1 VTRSLIHISSW
12 VFSALTLYILGLPPL
27 AAGGAQEIG
36 RPTGQDSAIHTASG
50 EDRIKLQNLIDEIV
64 ARSPEIKAARERW
77 EAAKAVVPQVQTL
90 PDPRLKFGYQRMP
103 MASPGLQ
110 GAMYGFGQ
118 EIPFPGKLGL
128 KGEVAQREAE
138 RLEQEFNATRLRLV
152 ATLKEAYF
160 NLHYV
165 HKSIEIVEKNK
176 ALLMQFEKTAK
187 ARYSVGQAAQQ
198 DVFRA
203 QVEISRVL
211 DRLAVLDQQKESL
224 HAAINRL
231 LNHPPAGPL
240 GTPEEIQTTI
250 LTIPLQE
257 LSKRADEFSPALL
270 ATAKSIDRSE
280 RSVSLAKRQYYPD
293 FDITALGLH
302 NDRINDNGYQV
313 MVGIKIPLFYETK
326 QRQGVREALASL
338 EGARED
344 FIATRQDL
352 LFQVKNRFV
361 QAQRAERL
369 ITILRDAIIPQ
380 ATMALQASQA
390 GYGVGKIDFL
400 TLLNSLL
407 TLQESEL
414 ELHGEMVA
422 HENAMAR
429 LEEATGGPLTITG
442 SVPPGDPARSLEN
455 GERDTGGVL
464 RR

>member
-1 VTRSLIHISSW
+1 MTRSLIQIPVRVGP
-12 VFSALTLYILGLPPL
+12 VFTLCLIGLIPLSAS
-27 AAGGAQEIG
+27 GAQE
-36 RPTGQDSAIHTASG
+36 TGGGTRSDAAVHTVSG
-50 EDRIKLQNLIDEIV
+50 DDRINVQSLIEELV

-77 EAAKAVVPQVQTL
+77 DAAKAVVPQVQTL
-90 PDPRLKFGYQRMP
+90 PDPRLQLGYQRMP
-103 MASPGLQ
+103 MTDPLQ

-118 EIPFPGKLGL
+118 EIPFPGKLRL
-128 KGEVAQREAE
+128 KGEVAQSDVD
-138 RLEQEFNATRLRLV
+138 RLEQEFNATRLRLI

-160 NLHYV
+160 NLHYL

-176 ALLMQFEKTAK
+176 VLLMQFEKTAK

-231 LNHPPAGPL
+231 VNRPPAGPM

-257 LSKRADEFSPALL
+257 LSQRADEFSPALL

-293 FDITALGLH
+293 FDVTALGLR

-326 QRQGVREALASL
+326 QKQGVREALAGL

-344 FIATRQDL
+344 FLAARQDV
-352 LFQVKNRFV
+352 LFQVKDNFV

-380 ATMALQASQA
+380 ATLGLQAAQA
-390 GYGVGKIDFL
+390 GYAVGKVDFL

-407 TLQESEL
+407 ILQDSQL
-414 ELHGEMVA
+414 ELHGEMVN
-422 HENAMAR
+422 HEKALAR
-429 LEEATGGPLTITG
+429 LEAVTGGPLAGPLSERKPG
-442 SVPPGDPARSLEN
+442 S
-455 GERDTGGVL
+455 
-464 RR
+464 

>member
-1 VTRSLIHISSW
+1 MKRSPFHISSW
-12 VFSALTLYILGLPPL
+12 VFSALTFSVVGLTPL
-27 AAGGAQEIG
+27 CASGAQEIG
-36 RPTGQDSAIHTASG
+36 GATRSDTVVLMAPGD
-50 EDRIKLQNLIDEIV
+50 DRINLQSLIEEMS

-90 PDPRLKFGYQRMP
+90 PDPRLQFGYQRMP
-103 MASPGLQ
+103 MTDPLQ

-118 EIPFPGKLGL
+118 EIPFPGKLSL
-128 KGEVAQREAE
+128 KGDIAQRDAE
-138 RLEQEFNATRLRLV
+138 RLEQEYTATRLRLIAV
-152 ATLKEAYF
+152 LKETYF
-160 NLHYV
+160 DLHLV

-176 ALLMQFEKTAK
+176 TLLMQFEKTAK
-187 ARYSVGQAAQQ
+187 TRYSVGQAAQQ

-231 LNHPPAGPL
+231 VNRPPSGPL

-250 LTIPLQE
+250 LTILLQE
-257 LSKRADEFSPALL
+257 LSRRADEFSPALL

-293 FDITALGLH
+293 FDVTALGLR
-302 NDRINDNGYQV
+302 NDRSNDNGYQV

-326 QRQGVREALASL
+326 QKQGVREALASL

-344 FIATRQDL
+344 FAATRQDL
-352 LFQVKNRFV
+352 LFQVKDGFV

-380 ATMALQASQA
+380 ATLGLQAAQA
-390 GYGVGKIDFL
+390 GYAVGKVDFL

-407 TLQESEL
+407 TLQDSQL
-414 ELHGEMVA
+414 ELHGEMVS
-422 HENAMAR
+422 HEKALAR
-429 LEEATGGPLTITG
+429 LEAVTGGPLG
-442 SVPPGDPARSLEN
+442 SPMLERKPGS
-455 GERDTGGVL
+455 
-464 RR
+464 

>member
-1 VTRSLIHISSW
+1 MTQPIARN
-12 VFSALTLYILGLPPL
+12 PL
-27 AAGGAQEIG
+27 WFVSFFFFFIVMLSPWSVRGA
-36 RPTGQDSAIHTASG
+36 
-50 EDRIKLQNLIDEIV
+50 EDRGVVIPEGTPHPSHGEHRIDLANLIEELGSV
-64 ARSPEIKAARERW
+64 NPEIKAARQRW

-90 PDPRLKFGYQRMP
+90 PDPRLQFGYQRMP
-103 MASPGLQ
+103 MTDPLQ

-118 EIPFPGKLGL
+118 EVPFPGKLSL

-138 RLEQEFNATRLRLV
+138 RVEQEFNATRLRLI
-152 ATLKEAYF
+152 ATLKEGYF
-160 NLHYV
+160 NLHFV
-165 HKSIEIVEKNK
+165 HKSIEIVERNK

-203 QVEISRVL
+203 QLEISRVL

-231 LNHPPAGPL
+231 INRPPAGPL
-240 GTPEEIQTTI
+240 GTPEEIHTTI

-257 LSKRADEFSPALL
+257 LNERADAFSPALL
-270 ATAKSIDRSE
+270 ATAKGIDRSE

-293 FDITALGLH
+293 FDITALGLR

-326 QRQGVREALASL
+326 QKQGVREALAGL
-338 EGARED
+338 EGAREE
-344 FIATRQDL
+344 FSATRQDL
-352 LFQVKNRFV
+352 LFQVKDGFV

-380 ATMALQASQA
+380 ATLALQAAQA
-390 GYGVGKIDFL
+390 GYGVGKVDFL

-407 TLQESEL
+407 TLQDSQL
-414 ELHGEMVA
+414 ELHGEMVN
-422 HENAMAR
+422 HEKALAR
-429 LEEATGGPLTITG
+429 LEAVTGGPLSG
-442 SVPPGDPARSLEN
+442 GLLERKPGA
-455 GERDTGGVL
+455 
-464 RR
+464 

>member
-1 VTRSLIHISSW
+1 VWFVALSILSAL
-12 VFSALTLYILGLPPL
+12 VFSPWPVRGAEDHGASQSDRDRLSHHEIRIALP
-27 AAGGAQEIG
+27 
-36 RPTGQDSAIHTASG
+36 D
-50 EDRIKLQNLIDEIV
+50 LIAELEV
-64 ARSPEIKAARERW
+64 ANPEVKAARQRW

-90 PDPRLKFGYQRMP
+90 PDPKLQVGYQRMP
-103 MASPGLQ
+103 MTDPLQ
-110 GAMYGFGQ
+110 GAVYGFGQ
-118 EIPFPGKLGL
+118 DIPFPGKLGL

-138 RLEQEFNATRLRLV
+138 RVEQEFKATRLRLI

-160 NLHYV
+160 NLHFV

-176 ALLMQFEKTAK
+176 ALLMHFQKTAK

-231 LNHPPAGPL
+231 VNRPPAGPL
-240 GTPEEIQTTI
+240 GTPEEIHTTI
-250 LTIPLQE
+250 LTIPLQD
-257 LSKRADEFSPALL
+257 LNRRAEEFSPALL
-270 ATAKSIDRSE
+270 ATAKGIDRSE

-293 FDITALGLH
+293 FDVTALGLR

-313 MVGIKIPLFYETK
+313 IVGIKIPLFYESK
-326 QRQGVREALASL
+326 QKQGVREALASL

-344 FIATRQDL
+344 FSATRQDL
-352 LFQVKNRFV
+352 LFQVKDGFV

-380 ATMALQASQA
+380 AALALQAAQA
-390 GYGVGKIDFL
+390 SYAVGKVDFL

-407 TLQESEL
+407 TLQESQL
-414 ELHGEMVA
+414 ELHGEMVN
-422 HENAMAR
+422 HERAVAR
-429 LEEATGGPLTITG
+429 LEAVTGGTLEG
-442 SVPPGDPARSLEN
+442 SMAERKPGS
-455 GERDTGGVL
+455 
-464 RR
+464 

>member
-1 VTRSLIHISSW
+1 MTRSFLRIPSW
-12 VFSALTLYILGLPPL
+12 VFPVFTFYVLSISPL
-27 AAGGAQEIG
+27 CASGAQETRG
-36 RPTGQDSAIHTASG
+36 ATGPDSVVHTTPG
-50 EDRIKLQNLIDEIV
+50 EDRISLQSLIEELV
-64 ARSPEIKAARERW
+64 ARSPEIRAARERW

-90 PDPRLKFGYQRMP
+90 PDPRLQFGYQRMP
-103 MASPGLQ
+103 MTDPLQ

-118 EIPFPGKLGL
+118 EIPFPGKLSL
-128 KGEVAQREAE
+128 KGEVAQRDAE

-152 ATLKEAYF
+152 ASLKEAYF
-160 NLHYV
+160 NLHYA

-176 ALLMQFEKTAK
+176 VLLMQFEKTAK

-231 LNHPPAGPL
+231 VNRPPAGPL

-257 LSKRADEFSPALL
+257 LSQRADEFSPALI

-280 RSVSLAKRQYYPD
+280 RSVSLAQRQYYPD
-293 FDITALGLH
+293 FDVTALGLR

-326 QRQGVREALASL
+326 QKQGVREARASL
-338 EGARED
+338 EGAREE
-344 FIATRQDL
+344 FAATRQDL
-352 LFQVKNRFV
+352 LFQVKDGFV

-380 ATMALQASQA
+380 ATLGLQAAQA
-390 GYGVGKIDFL
+390 GYAVGKVDFL

-407 TLQESEL
+407 ILQDSQL
-414 ELHGEMVA
+414 ELHGEMVN
-422 HENAMAR
+422 HEKALAR
-429 LEEATGGPLTITG
+429 LEAVTGRPLG
-442 SVPPGDPARSLEN
+442 SPLSERKPGS
-455 GERDTGGVL
+455 
-464 RR
+464 

>member
-1 VTRSLIHISSW
+1 MTRSLVHIPSW
-12 VFSALTLYILGLPPL
+12 VFSALTLSVVGLTPL
-27 AAGGAQEIG
+27 CASAAQETGGAT
-36 RPTGQDSAIHTASG
+36 RPESAVHMAPG
-50 EDRIKLQNLIDEIV
+50 DDRINLQSLNDELV
-64 ARSPEIKAARERW
+64 VRSPEIKAARERW

-90 PDPRLKFGYQRMP
+90 PDPRLQFGYQRMP
-103 MASPGLQ
+103 MTDPLQ

-118 EIPFPGKLGL
+118 EIPFPGKLRL
-128 KGEVAQREAE
+128 KGEVAQSDVD
-138 RLEQEFNATRLRLV
+138 RLEQEFNATRLRLI

-176 ALLMQFEKTAK
+176 VLLMQFEKTAK

-231 LNHPPAGPL
+231 VNRPPAGPM

-257 LSKRADEFSPALL
+257 LSRRADEFSPALL

-293 FDITALGLH
+293 FDVTALGLR

-326 QRQGVREALASL
+326 QKQGVREALAGL

-344 FIATRQDL
+344 FLAARQDV
-352 LFQVKNRFV
+352 LFQVKDNFV

-380 ATMALQASQA
+380 ATLGLQAAQA
-390 GYGVGKIDFL
+390 GYAVGKVDFL

-407 TLQESEL
+407 ILQDSQL
-414 ELHGEMVA
+414 ELHGEMVN
-422 HENAMAR
+422 HEKALAR
-429 LEEATGGPLTITG
+429 LEAVTGGPLAGPLSERKPG
-442 SVPPGDPARSLEN
+442 S
-455 GERDTGGVL
+455 
-464 RR
+464 